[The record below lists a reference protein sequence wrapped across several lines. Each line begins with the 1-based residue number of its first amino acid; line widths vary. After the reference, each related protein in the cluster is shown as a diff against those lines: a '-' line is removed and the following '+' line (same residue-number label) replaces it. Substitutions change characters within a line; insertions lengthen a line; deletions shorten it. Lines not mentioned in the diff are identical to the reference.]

1 LLMNSMDYIDAEFML
16 KYTYFDK
23 VSVISYQYQLVY
35 D

>member
-23 VSVISYQYQLVY
+23 AKYQYQL
-35 D
+35 